1 LTEDFKSLLD
11 SILIRLSDVEKDI
24 LLEISQHN
32 QSISR
37 DEIRQFLSLSSM
49 DIINGL
55 QSLARR
61 FLITKSEGNEK
72 LFNLSSV
79 FREYLRFY
87 QYDLS
92 RKI

>member
-1 LTEDFKSLLD
+1 M
-11 SILIRLSDVEKDI
+11 
-24 LLEISQHN
+24 
-32 QSISR
+32 
-37 DEIRQFLSLSSM
+37 LSLSSM

-55 QSLARR
+55 QSLVRR
-61 FLITKSEGNEK
+61 FVITKSEGNEK